1 MVLSSNAKVEEMG
14 NDEPNQNDVNFS
26 SPGEGNRN
34 RVRGRMGR
42 RVLGRRKAMI

>member
-26 SPGEGNRN
+26 GEGSRN
-34 RVRGRMGR
+34 RARGRTGR